1 MDAMIAYCGLA
12 CGTCPIHLATMEQDK
27 LKQQSMRAEIAKI
40 FTEQY
45 GMSIQVQDI
54 ADCDGCR
61 TGGRLF
67 SGCVRC
73 EIRKCTAE
81 RKIESCAFCDEYACE
96 RLLTHFESDPTARMR
111 LEELKESY
119 EKGNPR

>member
-1 MDAMIAYCGLA
+1 MNAMIAYCGLA
-12 CGTCPIHLATMEQDK
+12 CGTCPIHLATLEQDK

-67 SGCVRC
+67 SGCARC
-73 EIRKCTAE
+73 EIRKCA
-81 RKIESCAFCDEYACE
+81 IEHTLGSCAFCNEYACE
-96 RLLTHFESDPTARMR
+96 KLQKHFETDQDARTR
-111 LEELKESY
+111 LEEL
-119 EKGNPR
+119 RATT